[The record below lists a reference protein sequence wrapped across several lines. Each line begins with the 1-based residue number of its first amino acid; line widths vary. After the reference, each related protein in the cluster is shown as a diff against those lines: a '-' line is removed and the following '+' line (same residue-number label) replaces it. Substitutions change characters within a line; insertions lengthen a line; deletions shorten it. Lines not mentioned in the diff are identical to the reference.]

1 MHSTDAP
8 SAATARGTTLGPEA
22 RRSALNARP
31 ARFVVAGGLATT
43 VHWAA
48 MAAGVAA
55 GMDAVAATASG
66 AAVGAAANYAL
77 QRRALDAGAVCHR
90 RAVPRYLLACA
101 IAWVANLVVFAAL
114 LALTTWTITIAQ
126 AVTTAV
132 VAALNFLLY
141 DRLVFHD
148 PATAQAAR

>member
-1 MHSTDAP
+1 MHRIDAP
-8 SAATARGTTLGPEA
+8 SAGIARDTPLAPEI

-31 ARFVVAGGLATT
+31 VRFAFAGGLATT

-55 GMDAVAATASG
+55 GIDAVAATAGG

-90 RAVPRYLLACA
+90 HAVPRYLLACA
-101 IAWVANLVVFAAL
+101 IAWFANLGVFAAL
-114 LALTTWTITIAQ
+114 LTLTPWTIGIAQ

-132 VAALNFLLY
+132 VAALTFLLY

-148 PATAQAAR
+148 PSTAQAAR